1 MSLEIDL
8 NQAFKAISTAMV
20 HQRGAASEDE
30 RGRRRIVID
39 LIKNNPE
46 LAELDIG
53 MDRSTLLILAA
64 RFDDVEMLQILLDQG
79 RSNPRALDCDQY
91 SALIFAAA
99 AEDEAVAMRMVKALA
114 PHCKP
119 ESWNPKNCKDMTDVG
134 TAILRGNVEVADFLI
149 QTRGASADGAL
160 ELDRFG
166 RNWLDLAVEAKPQ
179 DKAVRWVL
187 SLPQG
192 KAMLRAKDSSGR
204 SAMERAKESGAE
216 AAVLLMMAQ
225 EALWEREELLSA
237 TDGPSVGKSPTSLR
251 I

>member
-1 MSLEIDL
+1 
-8 NQAFKAISTAMV
+8 
-20 HQRGAASEDE
+20 
-30 RGRRRIVID
+30 
-39 LIKNNPE
+39 
-46 LAELDIG
+46 
-53 MDRSTLLILAA
+53 
-64 RFDDVEMLQILLDQG
+64 
-79 RSNPRALDCDQY
+79 
-91 SALIFAAA
+91 
-99 AEDEAVAMRMVKALA
+99 
-114 PHCKP
+114 
-119 ESWNPKNCKDMTDVG
+119 MTDVG

-192 KAMLRAKDSSGR
+192 KTMLRAKDSSGR

-237 TDGPSVGKSPTSLR
+237 TDGSSVGKSPTSLR